1 MIIDNYYPKPVASK
15 LRAYGA
21 CMDEGVEAQLP
32 PSNYALMILYPK
44 ALKLETLY
52 SSIP

>member
-1 MIIDNYYPKPVASK
+1 MIIDIYFPKPVATGSK
-15 LRAYGA
+15 FRA
-21 CMDEGVEAQLP
+21 CMHEGVEAQLP